1 MAYIPSCE
9 EEKQFLKSFDPGK
22 YKNPAVAADAALFA
36 IDRKAL
42 NILLIRRRDY
52 PYKGCWALPGGFV
65 DVEEDL
71 AAAVQRELFEETGIC
86 GVYLEQ
92 VFCLGKPERDP
103 RQRVIT
109 VSFTGIADITP
120 LSPSA
125 GDDAAEAAWF
135 VFSDYSEDRSKD
147 STIVSYTLSGADVL
161 RPLVRYKNGRIQQIE
176 AADSGGLAFDHA
188 ESIAYSYAYLMQRAK
203 TGLLELAF
211 DDEALRA
218 CARHMLIKA

>member
-1 MAYIPSCE
+1 MAYIPSSE
-9 EEKQFLKSFDPGK
+9 EENQFLKSFDPGK
-22 YKNPAVAADAALFA
+22 YKNPAIAADAALFA
-36 IDRKAL
+36 IDGKAL
-42 NILLIRRRDY
+42 KILLIRRGDY

-71 AAAVQRELFEETGIC
+71 ASAVQRELFEETGVC
-86 GVYLEQ
+86 GVCLEQ
-92 VFCLGKPERDP
+92 VFCWGKPERDP

-109 VSFTGIADITP
+109 VSFTGIADITS
-120 LSPSA
+120 LSPRA
-125 GDDAAEAAWF
+125 GDDASEAAWF
-135 VFSDYSEDRSKD
+135 VFSDYSENRSDD

-161 RPLVRYKNGRIQQIE
+161 RPVVRYPKERIQQIT

-218 CARHMLIKA
+218 RARRVLIKS